1 MFGLNLGQSNSGTR
15 DTNTITTVEP
25 IKKPPQHQI
34 QQSIVSFNTQQA
46 LANLMALS
54 RLTQNGAGI
63 SQLFETPGS
72 QNSQQALQTP
82 ISSNS
87 DNMLMSS
94 NNLMTTTE
102 HAQMQIRCKFGTLGE
117 FQGQFQ
123 SPHGFTM
130 GRDEEIV
137 VADTYNH
144 RIQVIIVLF
153 WSICDE
159 IFANLTNIAKLY
171 GDKKSGKNSRE
182 ITQAMN
188 NTIQCQANF
197 DELFYGL
204 KHFLKYYAG

>member
-1 MFGLNLGQSNSGTR
+1 MFGLNLGHSGNPGTR
-15 DTNTITTVEP
+15 DKNTITTVEP

-63 SQLFETPGS
+63 SSLFENPS
-72 QNSQQALQTP
+72 QNSQPTLQTP
-82 ISSNS
+82 ISNS
-87 DNMLMSS
+87 ADNMLMSS

-144 RIQVIIVLF
+144 RIQVRFRLF
-153 WSICDE
+153 LS
-159 IFANLTNIAKLY
+159 NI
-171 GDKKSGKNSRE
+171 
-182 ITQAMN
+182 
-188 NTIQCQANF
+188 
-197 DELFYGL
+197 
-204 KHFLKYYAG
+204 